1 MDIIERER
9 DFLSTTNLDWSKTD
23 NDILANYTVKCCG
36 ALCDYVLHNLYRNM
50 NNIAHDNMKKKKV
63 WPIGLKHCH
72 SVDKKCNCII

>member
-50 NNIAHDNMKKKKV
+50 NNIAHDNMKKKKY
-63 WPIGLKHCH
+63 GLLASSTATQWIKN
-72 SVDKKCNCII
+72 VNV